1 MDVGF
6 LVFGLAGLLTL
17 VCFMPPLAGRLKLP
31 YSVLLAIVGCLL
43 GIIVHVHG
51 WAPSWIGDFLDSLE
65 RFEISSETFL
75 MVFLP
80 VLLFETALSMN
91 VRRLMD
97 DIGPIL
103 MMAIVA
109 VVVCTVVVGVTLD
122 AISPYGLVVCL
133 LLGAI
138 VATTDPVAVV
148 GIFREVGAPKRLT
161 TLVEGESLFNDAAS
175 IALYSVLL
183 AVLGGHGELTVSGIF
198 NDFIVHFIGGGI
210 AGFAM
215 GRLACFLFA
224 WLRGFPTAEITLTL
238 AYLSFFISEHYLNVS
253 GVVATVIAGLVVG
266 STGRTRMSPTTFEY
280 LSSAWEQFGFW
291 ANSLIFLFAAML
303 IPKLMAAADWQ
314 ELVLVAVVFVV
325 TLVAR
330 AIVVFGLLPLLGL
343 TKLGTKVSN
352 PYKVVM
358 LWGGLRGAVSLAL
371 ALAVTEQTGVAEEAR
386 QFIAVAT
393 TGFVL
398 LTLFVNGISLR
409 PLIRMLGLN
418 QLSPVE
424 RTIRNQALA
433 VALEDLQGKT
443 EEVAKTEHIGSE
455 VRDRIRAVFDAS
467 LTSVHDGQVSQ
478 MSDEQRVAVGLAIV
492 AQREEE
498 MFFDILKA
506 QIVDWRMAETLLA
519 RAERL
524 EDAIR
529 MGGVPG
535 FERAIIADVR
545 YSSGFRLALRLHYL
559 FGFQGWLA
567 RELGHRF
574 ANLMS
579 KRSVAQRLIVFARE
593 QITPLLGETATQRI
607 VSLHQRRLDLIE
619 NAMQA
624 LNLQYP
630 SYAQWLQE
638 SYLGRVARELERIR
652 YRDMLEQFLISGEVY
667 ADLMAQLKSRWA
679 HIDTHPP
686 LDIEMSAA
694 DLINRVP
701 LFEGLSADSLRAI
714 SKLLKPRLSLPDQRV
729 LTKGR
734 HGEEMCFVA
743 SGAVAVHLPDNTMIE
758 LGSGEFFGELGLLGE
773 QQIAPEVTSLGYSKL
788 LMLSSR
794 DFHALLARDE
804 HLRERIQVVAKQ
816 RLRAIEVWKQFSQAN
831 AAPAPAPAPASALTP
846 SQAAEAAEAA
856 GAQNGLDT
864 RAVQALRAADPGA
877 SQALPADAREP
888 EPQPRPQQVE
898 TRAAPLQQV
907 ETRQAETRQAE
918 ARETDAAPGGASA

>member
-1 MDVGF
+1 
-6 LVFGLAGLLTL
+6 
-17 VCFMPPLAGRLKLP
+17 MPPLAGRLKLP

-43 GIIVHVHG
+43 GIVIHLHG

-109 VVVCTVVVGVTLD
+109 VVVCTLVVGVTLD
-122 AISPYGLVVCL
+122 AISSYGLVVCL

-183 AVLGGHGELTVSGIF
+183 AVLGGHGELSVSGVF
-198 NDFIVHFIGGGI
+198 NDFVVHFIGGGV

-224 WLRGFPTAEITLTL
+224 WLRGFPTAEITLTLTL

-314 ELVLVAVVFVV
+314 ELALVAGVRGHAGG
-325 TLVAR
+325 AR
-330 AIVVFGLLPLLGL
+330 HRGVRPAAAIGADAAGHQGEPALQ
-343 TKLGTKVSN
+343 
-352 PYKVVM
+352 VVM

-371 ALAVTEQTGVAEEAR
+371 ALAVTEQTGVPEEAR

-393 TGFVL
+393 TAFVL
-398 LTLFVNGISLR
+398 ITLFVNGISLR

-443 EEVAKTEHIGSE
+443 DDLAKTEHIGSE

-467 LTSVHDGQVSQ
+467 LASVHDGQVGQMSDGQVGQ

-506 QIVDWRMAETLLA
+506 QIVDWRMAESLLA

-529 MGGVPG
+529 LGGVEG
-535 FERAIIADVR
+535 FEKAIVADVR
-545 YSSGFRLALRLHYL
+545 YSTGFRLALRVHYL

-567 RELGHRF
+567 HELGQRF

-579 KRSVAQRLIVFARE
+579 KRSVAQRLILFTRE
-593 QITPLLGETATQRI
+593 QITPLLGEEATLRI

-630 SYAQWLQE
+630 QYAQWLQE

-667 ADLMAQLKSRWA
+667 ADLMSQLQSRWS
-679 HIDTHPP
+679 HIDRHPP
-686 LDIEMSAA
+686 LDIELSAA
-694 DLINRVP
+694 DLIKRVP

-714 SKLLKPRLSLPDQRV
+714 SKLLKPRLALPDQRV

-758 LGSGEFFGELGLLGE
+758 LGSGEFS
-773 QQIAPEVTSLGYSKL
+773 ANSVCWA
-788 LMLSSR
+788 SSR
-794 DFHALLARDE
+794 
-804 HLRERIQVVAKQ
+804 
-816 RLRAIEVWKQFSQAN
+816 S
-831 AAPAPAPAPASALTP
+831 
-846 SQAAEAAEAA
+846 
-856 GAQNGLDT
+856 
-864 RAVQALRAADPGA
+864 
-877 SQALPADAREP
+877 
-888 EPQPRPQQVE
+888 RP
-898 TRAAPLQQV
+898 T
-907 ETRQAETRQAE
+907 
-918 ARETDAAPGGASA
+918 

>member
-43 GIIVHVHG
+43 GIVIHLHG

-109 VVVCTVVVGVTLD
+109 VVVCTLVVGVTLD
-122 AISPYGLVVCL
+122 AISSYGLVVCL

-183 AVLGGHGELTVSGIF
+183 AVLGGHGELSVSGVF
-198 NDFIVHFIGGGI
+198 NDFVVHFIGGGV

-215 GRLACFLFA
+215 GRLACFLFR
-224 WLRGFPTAEITLTL
+224 LRGFPTAEITLTLTL

-314 ELVLVAVVFVV
+314 ELALVAVRGHAGGARHRGVRPAAAIGADAAGHQGEPALQGRDAVGRTARRRV
-325 TLVAR
+325 AGAGAGRDRADRRARRGAPVHRRGHHGLRADHPVRQRHQPAPADPHAGAEPAVAR
-330 AIVVFGLLPLLGL
+330 
-343 TKLGTKVSN
+343 
-352 PYKVVM
+352 
-358 LWGGLRGAVSLAL
+358 GAHHP
-371 ALAVTEQTGVAEEAR
+371 Q
-386 QFIAVAT
+386 
-393 TGFVL
+393 
-398 LTLFVNGISLR
+398 
-409 PLIRMLGLN
+409 P
-418 QLSPVE
+418 
-424 RTIRNQALA
+424 ALA

-443 EEVAKTEHIGSE
+443 DDLAKTEHIGSE

-467 LTSVHDGQVSQ
+467 RPACTTAVGQ

-506 QIVDWRMAETLLA
+506 QIVDWRMAESLLA

-524 EDAIR
+524 EGAIR
-529 MGGVPG
+529 LGGVEG
-535 FERAIIADVR
+535 FEKAIVADVR
-545 YSSGFRLALRLHYL
+545 YSTGFRLALRVHYL

-567 RELGHRF
+567 HELGQRF

-579 KRSVAQRLIVFARE
+579 KRSVAQRLILFTRE
-593 QITPLLGETATQRI
+593 QITPLLGEEATLRI

-630 SYAQWLQE
+630 QYAQWLQE

-667 ADLMAQLKSRWA
+667 ADLMSQLQSRWS
-679 HIDTHPP
+679 HIDRHPP
-686 LDIEMSAA
+686 LDIELSAA
-694 DLINRVP
+694 DLIKRVP

-714 SKLLKPRLSLPDQRV
+714 SKLLAEAGVAGPARADQGPPWRGNVLRGFGRRGRAPAGQHHDRAGQRRV
-729 LTKGR
+729 
-734 HGEEMCFVA
+734 
-743 SGAVAVHLPDNTMIE
+743 
-758 LGSGEFFGELGLLGE
+758 FGELGLLGE
-773 QQIAPEVTSLGYSKL
+773 QQIAPDVTSLGYCKL

-794 DFHALLARDE
+794 DFHPAGARRTPARAHPGRGAALARDRGVE
-804 HLRERIQVVAKQ
+804 AVLAGLAGRGGGDRG
-816 RLRAIEVWKQFSQAN
+816 RAR
-831 AAPAPAPAPASALTP
+831 PAPSA
-846 SQAAEAAEAA
+846 AAAAAEAA
-856 GAQNGLDT
+856 GEE
-864 RAVQALRAADPGA
+864 RREEEAAKVATKDEA
-877 SQALPADAREP
+877 KDVTAKDARAIES
-888 EPQPRPQQVE
+888 E
-898 TRAAPLQQV
+898 TVVVRHVDGAEDA
-907 ETRQAETRQAE
+907 RQA
-918 ARETDAAPGGASA
+918 TDRSAQSGATPGEPGLQSR